1 MRQNLPV
8 TQREFPLPE
17 GETLVSTTDLDS
29 RITYCNPAF
38 VRVSGYAEEELI
50 GQPHNLVRHPDMPAE
65 AFRDMWA
72 TLRAGRPWSQ
82 VVKNRRKDGDH
93 YWVLANVTPVLE
105 HGRPVGYMSVRTAAT
120 RAEIEAAERLYA
132 RMREEVRAG
141 RLQHVLRDGR
151 VLRTTTGARLAEALR
166 LGLDG
171 RLAVALAVPA
181 VTAPAVAALQGQ
193 AALAGVLA
201 AVQLPLAGLALWWLR
216 AGISAPLQAVVARA
230 NRMAAGELTA
240 RRVPVPDDAMGDLNR
255 AINQLNVNVRA
266 LVNDVR
272 TQAKHVEG
280 AAGEIAAASHDLSSR
295 TEAQAS
301 SLQQTAAA
309 VEQIAATVQ
318 RNADNASAANHKAGE
333 AGSLAGRGSSVVAQV
348 VEGMREIQASS
359 DRIATINGVID
370 GIAFQTNILA
380 LNAAV
385 EAARAGEQGRGF
397 AVVAAEVRSL
407 AQRSAEA
414 AKEIKALVEGSQ
426 AAVRRGAE
434 TAEGAGGTLAQVV
447 SAASELGQLVE
458 GISMASNE
466 QSAGIT
472 QVNAAVG
479 LLDTNTQQNAA
490 MVEQTAASAQQLRAQ
505 SRALAAAVQ
514 VFKEAA

>member
-8 TQREFPLPE
+8 TQREFVLPE

-38 VRVSGYAEEELI
+38 VRVSGYTEEELL
-50 GQPHNLVRHPDMPAE
+50 GQPHNLVRHPDMPPE

-82 VVKNRRKDGDH
+82 LVKNRRKDGDH

-105 HGRPVGYMSVRTAAT
+105 NGRPVGYMSVRTAAS
-120 RAEIEAAERLYA
+120 RAEVEAAERLYA
-132 RMREEVRAG
+132 TMREELRAG
-141 RLQHVLRDGR
+141 RLQHVLREGR
-151 VLRTTTGARLAEALR
+151 VLRTSAAARLREAMR

-171 RLAVALAVPA
+171 RFAVALA
-181 VTAPAVAALQGQ
+181 APALAAPAIAALRGQ
-193 AALAGVLA
+193 LALAGVLA
-201 AVQLPLAGLALWWLR
+201 AVQLPLAALACWWLR
-216 AGISAPLQAVVARA
+216 AGLSVPLAGVVLRA
-230 NRMAAGELTA
+230 NRMAAGELSA
-240 RRVPVPDDAMGDLNR
+240 RRTTQDDALAPLHR

-272 TQAKHVEG
+272 MQARHVEG
-280 AAGEIAAASHDLSSR
+280 AATEIAAASHDLSSR
-295 TEAQAS
+295 TEAQAG

-318 RNADNASAANHKAGE
+318 RNADNAAAANHKAGE
-333 AGSLAGRGSSVVAQV
+333 AGQLASRGSSVVTQV
-348 VEGMREIQASS
+348 VDGMHEIQASS
-359 DRIATINGVID
+359 DKIARINGVID

-407 AQRSAEA
+407 AQRSADA

-426 AAVRRGAE
+426 LAVRRGADI
-434 TAEGAGGTLAQVV
+434 AEGAGGTLAQVV
-447 SAASELGQLVE
+447 TAATELGRLVE
-458 GISMASNE
+458 GITVASAE
-466 QSAGIT
+466 QSSGIT

-505 SRALAAAVQ
+505 ARALAAAVQ
-514 VFKEAA
+514 VFKVAA